1 MVTLNKDQRTLWY
14 CIFVPACCSLAA
26 SIFTLGSYLYFPKIR
41 TPTMRLVMLQTLAQF
56 FFSVGFNVAFYNPPG
71 TDTPA
76 CRFQGF
82 MLNMTLLSSILFTS
96 AIAGYM
102 VHTMRKKRRV
112 ALTDRNLAILSGSIV
127 VFASAMAAMPFISD
141 QYVNM
146 GPRCWIAE
154 DEAGRDREMGIIYRF
169 TTHYCI
175 IWACIGYIMYAY
187 YRVIRF
193 FQKSS
198 VAQTRAS
205 DGRTSSASTNQ
216 FVFVQRTISV
226 LIFYPSKL
234 RC

>member
-1 MVTLNKDQRTLWY
+1 
-14 CIFVPACCSLAA
+14 
-26 SIFTLGSYLYFPKIR
+26 
-41 TPTMRLVMLQTLAQF
+41 MRLVMLQTLAQF
-56 FFSVGFNVAFYNPPG
+56 FFSIGFNVAFYNPPG

-112 ALTDRNLAILSGSIV
+112 ALSNRNLGILSTCIV
-127 VFASAMAAMPFISD
+127 IFASAMAAIPFISD

-154 DEAGRDREMGIIYRF
+154 DEEGRDREMGIIYRF
-169 TTHYCI
+169 TTHYVI
-175 IWACIGYIMYAY
+175 IWACIAYICYAY
-187 YRVIRF
+187 YRIVRF
-193 FQKSS
+193 FQASS
-198 VAQTRAS
+198 AAQGDATT
-205 DGRTSSASTNQ
+205 RTSSQN
-216 FVFVQRTISV
+216 VFVQRTISV

-234 RC
+234 RR